1 MDPRP
6 IPLNTLLI
14 SSLAV
19 IAIEWA
25 ARIAIAQVTWPP
37 MVGLGLA
44 RMLQIIVVVI
54 IVRQAATGLALFGI
68 SRMVMVTG
76 LKKGAKWS
84 LWFAMASA
92 LLFSLLWLLGVNILK
107 LFQAPIPFNYSG
119 ILLIFVVG
127 ALIGPIAE
135 EIFFR
140 GLLYGFIRQW
150 GFAPALII
158 STIFFVLPHF
168 GGSNIPLT
176 QVVGGLLFA
185 IAYEVEKN
193 LIVPI
198 VIHCLGNLSIFSI
211 SIIVHS

>member
-1 MDPRP
+1 MDSRP
-6 IPLNTLLI
+6 ITLNTLLI
-14 SSLAV
+14 SSIVV
-19 IAIEWA
+19 IAIESA
-25 ARIAIAQVTWPP
+25 ARIAIAQASWPP

-44 RMLQIIVVVI
+44 RILQIIVMVI
-54 IVRQAATGLALFGI
+54 IVRRCAKGLTFIGI
-68 SRMVMVTG
+68 SRLDLVTG
-76 LKKGAKWS
+76 LKKGLIWS
-84 LWFAMASA
+84 LCFAIAIA
-92 LLFSLLWLLGVNILK
+92 LIFSLLWLLDVSVLK
-107 LFQAPIPFNYSG
+107 LFQASKPFSYAS
-119 ILLIFVVG
+119 IFLIFIVG
-127 ALIGPIAE
+127 ALISPIAE

-140 GLLYGFIRQW
+140 GVLYGFFRQW

-168 GGSNIPLT
+168 AGHSIPLT

-211 SIIVHS
+211 SVIAQI